1 MVGGGY
7 MSATKS
13 TDKVEPFWLNKSQMA
28 ESAGLTVQCFDRWG
42 VQPTAKVGRSV
53 YFRVSDVIKNRVE
66 RALDKQHPK
75 AIAMD
80 QLEPNQITYE
90 KYRLTKAQA
99 DAQELK
105 NELASGEVI
114 PTDFATFALSKI
126 NSEAV
131 GILNSLPMR
140 MQRMHPEITHN
151 QRENIERELAKA
163 CNVIAKLDDML
174 PRILEEYKVEM
185 AEK

>member
-7 MSATKS
+7 MSTTKL
-13 TDKVEPFWLNKSQMA
+13 TDRVEPFWLNKSQMA

-53 YFRVSDVIKNRVE
+53 YFLVSDVIKNRVE
-66 RALDKQHPK
+66 RALEKQHPK
-75 AIAMD
+75 SIAMD
-80 QLEPNQITYE
+80 QLEPNQVAYE

-105 NELASGEVI
+105 NELASGAAV

-126 NSEAV
+126 SSEAV
-131 GILNSLPMR
+131 GILNVLPMR
-140 MQRMHPEITHN
+140 MQRLHPEITHN
-151 QRENIERELAKA
+151 QRINIERELAKA
-163 CNVIAKLDDML
+163 NNVIAKLAGML
-174 PRILEEYKVEM
+174 PKLLEEYQAEM
-185 AEK
+185 AE